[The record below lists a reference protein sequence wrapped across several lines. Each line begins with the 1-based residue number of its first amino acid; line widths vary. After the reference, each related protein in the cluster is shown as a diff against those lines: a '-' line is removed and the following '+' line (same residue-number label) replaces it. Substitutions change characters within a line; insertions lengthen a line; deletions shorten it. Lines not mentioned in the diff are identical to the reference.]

1 MYPQNL
7 PTYTH
12 KFLEY
17 KDWIKCETTHY
28 IFNYTSG
35 SEAEKDIEVIKETQ
49 ENAYKKI
56 TSFLKLEKDEN
67 KIEYY
72 FYPDPKTKKDLMGD
86 DWYAQ
91 SIYNEYRVHV
101 LYTADDKPIGPHEDT
116 HLLTL
121 CYGLS
126 MPFIQE
132 GLADYM
138 VAPTHL

>member
-72 FYPDPKTKKDLMGD
+72 FYLDPKTKKDLMGD
-86 DWYAQ
+86 DW
-91 SIYNEYRVHV
+91 
-101 LYTADDKPIGPHEDT
+101 LYTMSIECTYSIQLMINLLVRTKILICLPCVTASLC
-116 HLLTL
+116 HL
-121 CYGLS
+121 S
-126 MPFIQE
+126 KK
-132 GLADYM
+132 
-138 VAPTHL
+138 V